1 MARIP
6 SEILFQIACKTE
18 KDVWS
23 IKEILETVNAEV
35 EAREIGKNAKKRVVT
50 SNISS
55 KKNHTA
61 TKTAATLH
69 LKTPPTTPH
78 GRFENVFPVW
88 RENFHSSFKFDVEV
102 NPCVPTFGA
111 NFGYT
116 TVIVDKFFCGKVGWR
131 VWQRN
136 TQELTGKR

>member
-6 SEILFQIACKTE
+6 SEIVFQIACKTE

-35 EAREIGKNAKKRVVT
+35 EAREIGENAKKRVVT

-69 LKTPPTTPH
+69 LNPISTGGGVFSTP
-78 GRFENVFPVW
+78 GPV
-88 RENFHSSFKFDVEV
+88 NGS
-102 NPCVPTFGA
+102 
-111 NFGYT
+111 
-116 TVIVDKFFCGKVGWR
+116 
-131 VWQRN
+131 
-136 TQELTGKR
+136 ELHNGTS